1 MNSKVT
7 VIEIR
12 SKVEEYHN
20 KTSPYLKHVIKNIE
34 KSNKWKIQLT
44 IANNLIFSIDNDDEW
59 ITFKK

>member
-1 MNSKVT
+1 M
-7 VIEIR
+7 IEIR

-59 ITFKK
+59 ITFKE